1 MSIFNHNLK
10 TKQDSPS
17 LTQSKGALGQVGGG
31 PVAHSV
37 ENQGSTIWNI
47 FFLTRE
53 TDVVTDIIPVKAGQE
68 GRKNFSIS
76 KHLLRAPGRLSSIKH
91 LTLAFICQ
99 EMAFLTHLVRPWGAL
114 EGRYQAKVFQGA

>member
-10 TKQDSPS
+10 TKQDSPA

-53 TDVVTDIIPVKAGQE
+53 TDMVTDVKGRAGRRNERQH
-68 GRKNFSIS
+68 FQAPS
-76 KHLLRAPGRLSSIKH
+76 KGTWEAQSR
-91 LTLAFICQ
+91 
-99 EMAFLTHLVRPWGAL
+99 
-114 EGRYQAKVFQGA
+114 